1 MVDEIFYNFVVYQTF
16 HELQPYTPSYGFVQ
30 KGDFSY
36 FLYKETCTDCNIMV
50 SISSQT
56 NGGPDVFINKGLD
69 RGLPSMSDYDF
80 RMNTLKSE
88 IIVINK
94 NESDFLKNATSMADY
109 YVIGVYGSQN
119 TTFQISAGSS
129 DFPIT

>member
-1 MVDEIFYNFVVYQTF
+1 
-16 HELQPYTPSYGFVQ
+16 
-30 KGDFSY
+30 
-36 FLYKETCTDCNIMV
+36 MV